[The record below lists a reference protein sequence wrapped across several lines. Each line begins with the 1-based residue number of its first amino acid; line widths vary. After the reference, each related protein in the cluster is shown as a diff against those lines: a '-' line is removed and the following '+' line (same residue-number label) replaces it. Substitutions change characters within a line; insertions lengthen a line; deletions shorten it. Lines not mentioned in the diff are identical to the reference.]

1 MANDFRAQQVRLN
14 RLIGSGS
21 TILVYPSSS
30 ASDLAG
36 NFTFSTGSVGTDVF
50 LFVSGSAT
58 AKTLFGGGVHVSGA
72 ITVGG
77 ATTLN
82 GTVGLGDAAADVVTV
97 TGQLTAS
104 QGLSAS
110 LPVIGG
116 TARFNF
122 ISGTLRKT
130 SGGSDFIV
138 GSGVT
143 VNYNS
148 SGQWEFTGSSGLPA
162 GTNGGVLV
170 YAGGSWA
177 SSLAGTARQ
186 VLTSNGAASAS
197 WGQFVLPLGI
207 GSSITT
213 ALPADSALGF
223 QWAVRSIVVRDFL
236 DSNWIDVWRVDGAA
250 YWQFGTDN
258 TSYSSGTM
266 LLGPTTGE
274 LLLRR
279 GAVNHVK
286 VATDGTLTLGSVSYP
301 TAVVGSTLTIGDTSV
316 VSVYQ
321 GGARVPE
328 RTLTTD
334 TSLTAQDEV
343 VFVSTVSGQV
353 VLTLPAGTAGRVLTV
368 QRITGSNNLVL
379 SRSGTDTIWQGSSGS
394 QVLWTISDDFRHS
407 LIFRSGGSEWVA
419 ES

>member
-21 TILVYPSSS
+21 SILVYPSSS

-50 LFVSGSAT
+50 LFVSGSST
-58 AKTLFGGGVHVSGA
+58 AKTLFGGAVHVSGA
-72 ITVGG
+72 ITVG
-77 ATTLN
+77 
-82 GTVGLGDAAADVVTV
+82 
-97 TGQLTAS
+97 GQLTAS

-130 SGGSDFIV
+130 SGGSDFVV

-148 SGQWEFTGSSGLPA
+148 SGQWELTGSSGLPA

-197 WGQFVLPLGI
+197 WSQFVLPLGI

-213 ALPADSALGF
+213 ALPSDAALGF
-223 QWAVRSIVVRDFL
+223 QWAVRSIVIRSAL
-236 DSNWIDVWRVDGAA
+236 DAEWVDIWRVDGSA

-258 TSYSSGTM
+258 ATYSSGTM
-266 LLGPTTGE
+266 ILGPTTGE
-274 LLLRR
+274 ILLRR
-279 GAVNHVK
+279 GVVNHVK
-286 VATDGTLTLGSVSYP
+286 VATDGALSVGSVSYP
-301 TAVVGSTLTIGDTSV
+301 TAVVGSTLTVGDTGV
-316 VSVYQ
+316 VSLYQ
-321 GGARVPE
+321 GGARIPE

-334 TSLTAQDEV
+334 TSLTTQDEV
-343 VFVSTVSGQV
+343 VFVSTVSGAV
-353 VLTLPAGTAGRVLTV
+353 VLTLPTGTGGRVLTV
-368 QRITGSNNLVL
+368 QRITGSHILVL
-379 SRSGTDTIWQGSSGS
+379 SRSGTDTIWQNSSGS
-394 QVLWTISDDFRHS
+394 QLLWTIKDDSRHS
-407 LIFRSGGSEWVA
+407 LIFRSGGSEWIA